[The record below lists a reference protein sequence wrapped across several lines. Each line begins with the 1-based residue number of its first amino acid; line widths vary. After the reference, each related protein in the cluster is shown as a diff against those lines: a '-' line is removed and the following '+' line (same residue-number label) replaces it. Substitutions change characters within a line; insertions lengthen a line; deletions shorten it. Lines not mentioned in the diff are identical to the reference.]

1 MIDFFHYT
9 KKKKNLF
16 LNKQKS
22 PKHSKEAVAILFLL
36 GNFLFTSDLE
46 APITRVGREERE
58 RVGQINKV
66 MRAAP
71 LKSHGVNTTEH
82 RLWFA
87 VHGKI

>member
-9 KKKKNLF
+9 KKNNLF

-58 RVGQINKV
+58 SGEDK
-66 MRAAP
+66 
-71 LKSHGVNTTEH
+71 
-82 RLWFA
+82 
-87 VHGKI
+87 